1 MRTIVAVWLGL
12 GLLMALLAVGDLG
25 VPGPYYDEVIQA
37 LPSVEFLE
45 GRPRAAPLPGSEV
58 VRLQG
63 RSFPWMTQ
71 AYMGALKS
79 QLLIPSF
86 AIAGSD
92 VSVLRLT
99 GLAWSALG
107 LLVCIVFARRAFG
120 TGVALVSGLFLVSD
134 PSFLF
139 ISRHDWGSFSLG
151 FLLRCASLLFALFW
165 WESGRLR
172 DALLAGAS
180 LGLGLYNKIDF
191 GVFLAAAGLALAVA
205 APRTVAAA
213 LRRPLDRILPVA
225 AGLVLGAAPL
235 LVSLGD
241 AVSAS
246 LALLGVDL
254 ALLFGFL
261 VFLLN
266 FIPTVGSIVATLLPL
281 PVVLMSPDST
291 MTTVVL
297 VLAIPGSIQLVI
309 GNVIA
314 PKVLG
319 ETLDLHPVTI
329 LLALIFWGMLWGIPG
344 MLLATPIT
352 AIMKMMFARMELT
365 APLSNWMAGRFGA
378 ATA

>member
-1 MRTIVAVWLGL
+1 MAASLYWLQPVMIPFV
-12 GLLMALLAVGDLG
+12 MALLFALSLSPLIDLQMRYLRAPR
-25 VPGPYYDEVIQA
+25 VVA
-37 LPSVEFLE
+37 LIGTIL
-45 GRPRAAPLPGSEV
+45 
-58 VRLQG
+58 
-63 RSFPWMTQ
+63 
-71 AYMGALKS
+71 
-79 QLLIPSF
+79 
-86 AIAGSD
+86 
-92 VSVLRLT
+92 
-99 GLAWSALG
+99 LG
-107 LLVCIVFARRAFG
+107 LLVLLFVGAVVSHSVNQLSGNAQAYKEQLDGVLQSAAQRLPLERFG
-120 TGVALVSGLFLVSD
+120 IDPTAGVRNLVKIPSKTVGQLFLGTTNAIVD
-134 PSFLF
+134 VL
-139 ISRHDWGSFSLG
+139 SRGLLVVI
-151 FLLRCASLLFALFW
+151 FLLFLLTGEGFSKR
-165 WESGRLR
+165 SGATTSDQVATQIKRYI
-172 DALLAGAS
+172 LAQVVISAATGI
-180 LGLGLYNKIDF
+180 LVGL
-191 GVFLAAAGLALAVA
+191 
-205 APRTVAAA
+205 
-213 LRRPLDRILPVA
+213 
-225 AGLVLGAAPL
+225 
-235 LVSLGD
+235 
-241 AVSAS
+241 S

-281 PVVLMSPDST
+281 PVVLMSPDAT

-344 MLLATPIT
+344 TLLATPIT